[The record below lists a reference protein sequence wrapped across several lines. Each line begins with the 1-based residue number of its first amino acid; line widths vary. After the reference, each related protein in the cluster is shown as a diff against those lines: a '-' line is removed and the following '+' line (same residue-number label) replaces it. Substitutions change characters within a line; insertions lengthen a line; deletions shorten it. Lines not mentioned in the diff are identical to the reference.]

1 MRLSFA
7 LICRF
12 LFPFLLAVKGLAA
25 EAQTLSLYRFEP
37 SNQKQMDSVADQY
50 EIIARDGS
58 RYEVYV
64 PLEKAKTFEALVP
77 RAELLK
83 VDADAE
89 WKKELFQNPAFVT
102 GYHDFAAVQEFMSQV
117 CKDYPKLATQGT
129 YGKTKKGYPLTYL
142 RLGASSTKN
151 KPKIF
156 LDAATHGDELIS
168 VEVLI
173 QLVDELLKGYG
184 QDPRLTR
191 MLDETEIV
199 VSLVV
204 NPDGFT
210 NQSRYEGGV
219 DPNRSYPWPDDPDQ
233 KPTLSIQALMDL
245 FAKEMFAGSISF
257 HAYGRLLM
265 YPWAY
270 TYDPI
275 EDAGDQLFF
284 ESLTEK
290 LAAEN
295 GYTYGPIASTIY
307 IAKGSSVDYYYWKFK
322 TRALAVELSGN
333 KVPRPEKIPDS
344 VNEAREM
351 VWQFVESFYQR

>member
-7 LICRF
+7 LVF
-12 LFPFLLAVKGLAA
+12 AVNWLSTAA
-25 EAQTLSLYRFEP
+25 QAQTFSLYRFEAA
-37 SNQKQMDSVADQY
+37 NQKQMDGVADQY
-50 EIIARDGS
+50 EIVARDGS
-58 RYEVYV
+58 HYEVYV
-64 PLEKAKTFEALVP
+64 PIEKAKAFEVLVP

-83 VDADAE
+83 ADADAD
-89 WKKELFQNPAFVT
+89 WRKDLIQDPGFVA
-102 GYHDFAAVQEFMSQV
+102 GYHDFAAVQAFMSTV
-117 CKDYPKLATQGT
+117 CKEYPKLATQGS
-129 YGKTKKGYPLTYL
+129 YGKSKKGHPLTYL
-142 RLGASSTKN
+142 RLGAPSTNK

-184 QDPRLTR
+184 HDPRLTR

-233 KPTLSIQALMDL
+233 KPTVSIQALMDL
-245 FAKEMFAGSISF
+245 FAKETFAGSISF

-265 YPWAY
+265 FPWAY

-275 EDAGDQLFF
+275 EDAGDQDFF
-284 ESLTEK
+284 ENLTQK

-295 GYTYGPIASTIY
+295 DYTYGPIASTIY

-322 TRALAVELSGN
+322 TKALAVELSGN

-351 VWQFVESFYQR
+351 VWQFVESFYSR